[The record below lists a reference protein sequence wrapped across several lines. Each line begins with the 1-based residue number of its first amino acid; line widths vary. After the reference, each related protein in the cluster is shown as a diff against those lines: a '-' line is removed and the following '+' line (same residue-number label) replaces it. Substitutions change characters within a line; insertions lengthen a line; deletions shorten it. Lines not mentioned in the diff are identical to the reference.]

1 MPGAPVRGT
10 LNPAHARR
18 RYCVRRTVERRC
30 RRHRPQSPPVP
41 NRCLLARP
49 PSTVTQGVPIP
60 SRWRHRSP
68 RGFQTIASSIGSQGM
83 NYVFEAT
90 VRYLFRRVTRR
101 ARPAI
106 TLITEKRDAAGNRR
120 ELLHPRPHSPPPLH
134 LRDHQSRPSGSVITV
149 RWGQFKPSQPPRR
162 VGEWGQI
169 RPSQRH
175 PATTQVAPLRA
186 VPLGPT
192 PAVTATHRPHRTR
205 TTPEPSG
212 TETSPAVDEPGEAGK
227 DR

>member
-1 MPGAPVRGT
+1 MLANAFTYAKRTRPGGAHSRIGGEPRTWRPFDGRADGGVAMPGAPVRGT

-49 PSTVTQGVPIP
+49 PSTVSQGVPIP

-101 ARPAI
+101 ARQAPRVLTERKADPA
-106 TLITEKRDAAGNRR
+106 TRPVVVMPGTYTS
-120 ELLHPRPHSPPPLH
+120 PRPMEAWPPP
-134 LRDHQSRPSGSVITV
+134 
-149 RWGQFKPSQPPRR
+149 
-162 VGEWGQI
+162 
-169 RPSQRH
+169 
-175 PATTQVAPLRA
+175 
-186 VPLGPT
+186 
-192 PAVTATHRPHRTR
+192 
-205 TTPEPSG
+205 
-212 TETSPAVDEPGEAGK
+212 TSTK
-227 DR
+227 